1 VFVPQTVAG
10 YAQGLV
16 RDAEFCHDVVDTA
29 QILFQRA
36 PWVAQMIIRTAR
48 NSTSP
53 GKRKTLALG
62 VNRQV
67 AASAPFVPS

>member
-1 VFVPQTVAG
+1 MSQTVAG

-53 GKRKTLALG
+53 GERETFAVG
-62 VNRQV
+62 IDRQV
-67 AASAPFVPS
+67 AAPATLRSFQ